1 MLKKFALSLLLLVGL
16 AIATPAVSAKPY
28 NMVDRLV
35 AAQVGLQ
42 APREPKTDPEALARA
57 IASASKGDRILAAAM
72 LATAYV
78 ETALSDRLRRNE
90 CRPKEC
96 DRRRAWGL
104 YQIHK
109 DGYTSEV
116 WGSPDV
122 DVQSIAAA
130 RKMKG
135 AFYSAKAA
143 GAPFPEGM
151 FRIYGGRRPD
161 AKTLP
166 REALRVETFN
176 RILSHL

>member
-1 MLKKFALSLLLLVGL
+1 MIKRFALSLLLLAGL
-16 AIATPAVSAKPY
+16 AIALPAASKEPY

-35 AAQVGLQ
+35 LAQRGLL
-42 APREPKTDPEALARA
+42 APREEKTDPEALARA

-96 DRRRAWGL
+96 DRGRAWGL

-122 DVQSIAAA
+122 DVQSVAAA
-130 RKMKG
+130 RKMKS
-135 AFYSAKAA
+135 AFYTAKNAH
-143 GAPFPEGM
+143 APFPEGM
-151 FRIYGGRRPD
+151 FRAYGGRRVT
-161 AKTLP
+161 ATVP
-166 REALRVETFN
+166 REALRVSTFN
-176 RILSHL
+176 QVLGHL